1 MKIKVKIVYLNIL
14 ARMRIILFALTAL
27 FCTYHSSA
35 QQLALGQWRSHFSY
49 KQALYVA
56 EAGNKIYCGTSQTVF
71 YIDKEDNSLN
81 KVSRING
88 LSDVGIGL
96 LDYGKQKDVV
106 IICYTNSNIDLIYND
121 RVVNIPDIK
130 RKNTTGDKTIYS
142 VAFNN
147 GFAYLATGLG
157 IVVIDLDKAEI
168 KDTYIIG
175 PNGTELKINDITT
188 DGNFLFAATQLG
200 IFQASLS
207 NPNLNNFAVWQNIFP
222 NTVAQNAF
230 THVVYVN
237 NKLLCN
243 LSFDYASSRKDS
255 IFIYDL
261 TIGNISVF
269 NPGYNFPNLQ
279 IKVNHNNIVIVN
291 YFSALAFDI
300 NLSAININA
309 QGYSLFQNTS
319 MKDAILDK
327 DGVVY
332 IADNNYGLM
341 RFKSSTDIVTINP
354 NGPLYPL
361 ISQARFGKSKLWI
374 SHGSIDWTVNYLNN
388 GISEFS
394 NEEWKTYDR
403 NTAPSNVVNLDII
416 SEWQSIAIDPQD
428 EKHVFVGSRVNGLLE
443 YYDGQAVNFY
453 RDTNSTLR
461 GQLGNPTVIIL
472 GGMQFDSQN
481 NLWALNSKTTNCLH
495 KRTPAGVWQSYS
507 FPQFIPNNDLTD
519 MLIDSYGQIWMNA
532 RGSGIVVFDP
542 ANNQSVFL
550 KSEVGKGNLPSNE
563 VRSIAEDK
571 DGQVWVGT
579 SKGVA
584 VFYSP
589 SSIFSGSNYDAQQI
603 LVTQNSINQY
613 LLAAETVTAI
623 AVDGANRKWF
633 GTQNSGVFLTNADGT
648 KQLLSFNKENSPL
661 PADRISSITINDKTG
676 EVYIGTESGLLSYL
690 SDATNGEEFCD
701 DVKVFP
707 NPVREN
713 YAGPIAIRGVVA
725 NGNVKIT
732 DVAGNIVYEVAANGG
747 EAIWYGQNFKGEKV
761 HTGIYLVFS
770 TDDAG
775 ENTCM
780 TKLLLVN

>member
-1 MKIKVKIVYLNIL
+1 
-14 ARMRIILFALTAL
+14 MRKIILTLTLL
-27 FCTYHSSA
+27 FSILKS
-35 QQLALGQWRSHFSY
+35 QSQNLAIGQVRSHFSY
-49 KQALYVA
+49 KQAQFVT
-56 EAGNKIYCGTSQTVF
+56 EAGNKIFCGSSQSIF
-71 YIDKEDNSLN
+71 YFDKEDNSLN
-81 KVSRING
+81 TVSRVNG

-96 LDYGKQKDVV
+96 LQYGQQKDVV
-106 IICYTNSNIDLIYND
+106 VVGYTNSNIDLIFTD
-121 RVVNIPDIK
+121 RIVNIADIK

-147 GFAYLATGLG
+147 KFAYLATGLG
-157 IVVIDLDKAEI
+157 IVVIDLEKAEI
-168 KDTYIIG
+168 KDTYVIG
-175 PNGTELKINDITT
+175 PNGTELKINDVTT
-188 DGNFLFAATQLG
+188 NGNFLFAATPLG

-207 NPNLNNFAVWQNIFP
+207 SPNLNNFAVWQNIFP
-222 NTVAQNAF
+222 NTVTQNAF
-230 THVVYVN
+230 THVVCVN

-243 LSFDYASSRKDS
+243 LSYDFASSRKDS
-255 IFIYDL
+255 IYIYDL
-261 TIGNISVF
+261 SNSSTAVF
-269 NPGYNFPNLQ
+269 NQGYNFPNLQ

-300 NLSAININA
+300 NLSAVNLNA

-319 MKDAILDK
+319 MKDAVLDK

-416 SEWQSIAIDPQD
+416 SEWQSIAIDPRD

-443 YYDGQAVNFY
+443 YYDGQVINFY

-495 KRTPAGVWQSYS
+495 KRTPEGVWQSYS

-519 MLIDSYGQIWMNA
+519 LLIDSYGQIWMNA
-532 RGSGIVVFDP
+532 RGLGIVVFDP
-542 ANNQSVFL
+542 AKNQSVFL

-563 VRSIAEDK
+563 VKSLAEDK

-589 SSIFSGSNYDAQQI
+589 GSIFSGSNYDAQQI

-623 AVDGANRKWF
+623 TIDGANRKYF
-633 GTQNSGVFLTNADGT
+633 GTQNSGVFLTSADGT
-648 KQLLSFNKENSPL
+648 QQLLSLNKENSPL
-661 PADRISSITINDKTG
+661 PSNRISAITINDKTG
-676 EVYIGTESGLLSYL
+676 EVFVGTESGLISFLGN
-690 SDATNGEEFCD
+690 ATKGEGYCD

-713 YAGPIAIRGVVA
+713 YTGPIAIRGVVA

-732 DVAGNIVYEVAANGG
+732 DVAGNIVYEVVAYGG
-747 EAIWYGQNFKGEKV
+747 QAIWYGQNFKGEKV
-761 HTGIYLVFS
+761 QTGVYLIFS